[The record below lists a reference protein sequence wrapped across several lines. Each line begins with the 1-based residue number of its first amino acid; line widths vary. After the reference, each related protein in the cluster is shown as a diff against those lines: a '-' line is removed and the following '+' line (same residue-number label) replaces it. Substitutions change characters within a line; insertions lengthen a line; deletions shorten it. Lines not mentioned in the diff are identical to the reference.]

1 MMRVIVYVYLLLAT
15 FLAYGQSSMEPT
27 GSICG
32 TTLDENGAPAAFVR
46 VVAIYVGA
54 HSGMYPMG
62 KTDKSGHYCVANVAP
77 GDYVMSADD
86 PEKGYPQIW
95 SIFYDA
101 PSPKP
106 KVSITAQ
113 NLQGHADWQI
123 PYKAGFLKV
132 HLTDARTGKQIIPMF
147 FKLVLRSRP
156 DVGFMRGSCAST
168 MPLLVPPNEDIY
180 FTVSAPDHQEWP
192 RDGTIGRLLN
202 LLPGATQDFV
212 IALQPINPSSG
223 AQQLN

>member
-1 MMRVIVYVYLLLAT
+1 MARVVMFVYLLFAMLT
-15 FLAYGQSSMEPT
+15 GYCQSSIGPT

-32 TTLDENGAPAAFVR
+32 TTLDEKGAPAAFVR

-54 HSGMYPMG
+54 NSGPYSMG
-62 KTDKSGHYCVANVAP
+62 ETDQLGHYCVANVAV

-95 SIFYDA
+95 SIFYDS

-123 PYKAGFLKV
+123 PYKAGSLKV

-147 FKLVLRSRP
+147 FNLVLRARP
-156 DVGFMRGSCAST
+156 DVGFIRGSCAST
-168 MPLLVPPNEDIY
+168 TPLLVPPNEDIY
-180 FTVSAPDHQEWP
+180 FTVSAQGYQEWP
-192 RDGTIGRLLN
+192 GDGTRGRLLN
-202 LLPGATQDFV
+202 LLPGATEYFE
-212 IALQPINPSSG
+212 IALQPISP
-223 AQQLN
+223 